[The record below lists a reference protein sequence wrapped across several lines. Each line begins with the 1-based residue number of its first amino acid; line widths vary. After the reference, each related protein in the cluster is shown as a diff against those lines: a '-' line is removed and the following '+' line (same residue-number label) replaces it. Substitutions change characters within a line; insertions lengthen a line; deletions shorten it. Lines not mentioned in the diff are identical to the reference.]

1 MHRHDWHVNKGVP
14 GDAVPRG
21 REGELPARQRRHL
34 RQERRR
40 VSESFHQWQISG
52 RNSRTAEET
61 TRRIFTKVH
70 LHLLISR
77 LNQYIERALF
87 RIIWQ
92 DPWSSGYGWWLM
104 FERLCFRIPVLYT
117 GWTFFN
123 IDLLSKLYCLFG
135 KTENKQKEAGV
146 GPLKTS

>member
-70 LHLLISR
+70 LHILISR

-87 RIIWQ
+87 RINGRSPGLVVMGDDSCLRGCVFESQCYILDGHFLTLICCQ
-92 DPWSSGYGWWLM
+92 NCIVCL
-104 FERLCFRIPVLYT
+104 ERLKI
-117 GWTFFN
+117 
-123 IDLLSKLYCLFG
+123 
-135 KTENKQKEAGV
+135 NKKRLGLAH
-146 GPLKTS
+146 